1 MLKKV
6 WPLYQITVFDIEN
19 MWQEP
24 RFLNNRS
31 PNVNSDKRSIK
42 RTFSCWNILS
52 LKKRL
57 FLCKTRNSAG
67 NALILLIIQKLIS
80 KQKNVT

>member
-6 WPLYQITVFDIEN
+6 WPLYQITVFDIEY

-42 RTFSCWNILS
+42 RTFFL
-52 LKKRL
+52 LKYIKFLKRL